1 MSFGWANLTD
11 LASNL
16 AEKGTSF
23 LAELDERIEGD
34 EIEESREHGSGS
46 EDEED
51 LPLWSRKSDNK
62 SADAGEGRS
71 SPTAKVTP
79 AAIADE
85 SASPNKLKDI
95 QALQDE
101 LQQVKGMREELKK
114 DVTGQMQQ
122 ISNEM
127 QGAIATLGSNKNAEP
142 SALPP
147 GGVNTADATLLAR
160 AQLAEERLSSAEAAI
175 NKLRASMQT
184 NKEEIAAARA
194 AEAQFAKHKTKMQVL
209 AQEKEEAE
217 MALRNLT
224 KMQSLER
231 EELNQQLQDLQSKA
245 AAERQYGQSKAEESK
260 QVHAQLAAVMQQMK
274 DITAEHAEALSSAKR
289 ATVAVEQEGD
299 YGDLCARLEAQD
311 THCALQEEVLAETRT
326 QLDSYIKTTA
336 EAERHRDEAA
346 AELEQISAQL
356 STAQEERH
364 SLHQRLEQVSSSE
377 QALHSQ
383 LEASAAVTAENEQL
397 RNQLEASA
405 AVTAENE
412 QLRTQLEA
420 SAAVTAE
427 NEQLRSQLEASA
439 AVTAE
444 NEQLR
449 SQLEASAAVTAENE
463 QTINK
468 LAGEVETVEQR
479 EQGMM
484 LTFQELQQENKELHK
499 IAASLEARLQ
509 ETEEIVTKAK
519 ETAAQ
524 ESLQNAQADETAAQ
538 AFEEL
543 KQRVEDLQAQNVEWE
558 TAAEAATAA
567 RKQEVSHAQTAVQEA
582 NQRVSEA
589 IEQARIASEAS
600 QLQQKLELDAKDKE
614 MADLEKRLHDYF
626 AEAASQGDA
635 SQSFQE
641 ELEAKEAQLAAA
653 HAEVKRERTRAE
665 NAENQASKTA
675 AQHALEMS
683 TQAAKITELQD
694 EHFVQLEAQA
704 AAVAAAHA
712 EAAKATK
719 ALEKSKDN
727 LKNALSKTVELN
739 QELLETKAQAE
750 AAAAAAKQ
758 TLQDREQEH
767 EEGLEASKLELTQ
780 LKAAQQDLQQT
791 LQENKQEKEKLQQ
804 QHQEAEQLAQTLQL
818 ALDEAK
824 EGMHRGQGDLEA
836 QLADKNS
843 QLEEALA
850 SFKQTLQDREQEHE
864 EGLEASK
871 LELTQLKAAQQDLQ
885 QTLQENKQEKEKL
898 QQQHQEAEQLAQT
911 LQLALDEAKEGMH
924 RGQGDLEAQLADK
937 NSQLEEALASLQAA
951 EAAAAADRADK
962 ENMLSAQQT
971 ALQVAMSQVE
981 ERYEMLS
988 SRLEQHRTRA
998 DRAEETL
1005 ARARE
1010 EHECEVSTHVSR
1022 ISSLE
1027 EAHADTHALHSEVEQ
1042 KHTLLLSESASLEK
1056 KYLDLQQSQQTL
1068 EKQWADR
1075 VEELEI
1081 AAQDR
1086 TVDNASL
1093 REQVRACEA
1102 TLEQLHARHSAD
1114 QQEISALTSKEAAV
1128 IGAGQSALQEVQAQL
1143 KLQSEAAADA
1153 QVRAETAIASKNS
1166 LTTKL
1171 ASLEKELTQTQTAA
1185 AQAQAATAQANEYI
1199 LRCEAAETQL
1209 AKLEAKKGRDLEAL
1223 KAQNGMMAALKSEL
1237 AEAREAQGDAEDALV
1252 VAQKELAG
1260 AISPAVITDLQ
1271 RALREE
1277 QENSRRTREL
1287 HDALQRQVAQSAAAH
1302 GGQANSNEV
1311 AEAHLR
1317 AELTQA
1323 REQLAGLL
1331 AQSLVA
1337 ANKETE
1343 TERVLASLRAELA
1356 AEQGASE
1363 STAAQNRQY
1372 IQKLEAERTRLENEL
1387 HESSTG
1393 VGSVGASLHVPG
1405 SRQRPNTSSS
1415 PFHGSSAADLE
1426 AGVALLAEND
1436 DDDGHR
1442 KQGDPIPAVI
1452 NTIWRAAAKYPA
1464 LLSYI
1469 GETPPRL
1476 GPLGRGLAGYII
1488 VLHILLLLGVV

>member
-1 MSFGWANLTD
+1 
-11 LASNL
+11 
-16 AEKGTSF
+16 
-23 LAELDERIEGD
+23 
-34 EIEESREHGSGS
+34 
-46 EDEED
+46 
-51 LPLWSRKSDNK
+51 
-62 SADAGEGRS
+62 
-71 SPTAKVTP
+71 
-79 AAIADE
+79 
-85 SASPNKLKDI
+85 
-95 QALQDE
+95 
-101 LQQVKGMREELKK
+101 
-114 DVTGQMQQ
+114 
-122 ISNEM
+122 
-127 QGAIATLGSNKNAEP
+127 
-142 SALPP
+142 
-147 GGVNTADATLLAR
+147 
-160 AQLAEERLSSAEAAI
+160 
-175 NKLRASMQT
+175 LR
-184 NKEEIAAARA
+184 
-194 AEAQFAKHKTKMQVL
+194 
-209 AQEKEEAE
+209 
-217 MALRNLT
+217 
-224 KMQSLER
+224 
-231 EELNQQLQDLQSKA
+231 
-245 AAERQYGQSKAEESK
+245 
-260 QVHAQLAAVMQQMK
+260 
-274 DITAEHAEALSSAKR
+274 
-289 ATVAVEQEGD
+289 
-299 YGDLCARLEAQD
+299 
-311 THCALQEEVLAETRT
+311 
-326 QLDSYIKTTA
+326 
-336 EAERHRDEAA
+336 
-346 AELEQISAQL
+346 
-356 STAQEERH
+356 
-364 SLHQRLEQVSSSE
+364 
-377 QALHSQ
+377 SQ
-383 LEASAAVTAENEQL
+383 LEASATA
-397 RNQLEASA
+397 A
-405 AVTAENE
+405 
-412 QLRTQLEA
+412 
-420 SAAVTAE
+420 AE

-439 AVTAE
+439 TAAAE

-449 SQLEASAAVTAENE
+449 SQLEASATAAAENEQLRSQLEASATAAAENE

-479 EQGMM
+479 EQSMM

-538 AFEEL
+538 AVEEL
-543 KQRVEDLQAQNVEWE
+543 KQRVEDLQVQNVEWE

-567 RKQEVSHAQTAVQEA
+567 RKQEVLHAQTAVQEA

-589 IEQARIASEAS
+589 IKQARIASEAS
-600 QLQQKLELDAKDKE
+600 QSQQRLELDAKDKE
-614 MADLEKRLHDYF
+614 IADLEKRMHDYF

-665 NAENQASKTA
+665 DAENQASKTI

-750 AAAAAAKQ
+750 VAAAAAKQ
-758 TLQDREQEH
+758 TLQDREKEH

-791 LQENKQEKEKLQQ
+791 LQENKQETEKLQQ

-836 QLADKNS
+836 QLADKQS

-850 SFKQTLQDREQEHE
+850 SFK
-864 EGLEASK
+864 
-871 LELTQLKAAQQDLQ
+871 
-885 QTLQENKQEKEKL
+885 
-898 QQQHQEAEQLAQT
+898 
-911 LQLALDEAKEGMH
+911 
-924 RGQGDLEAQLADK
+924 
-937 NSQLEEALASLQAA
+937 AA

-988 SRLEQHRTRA
+988 SSLEQHRTRA

-1056 KYLDLQQSQQTL
+1056 KYLDLQQSQQAL
-1068 EKQWADR
+1068 EKQWSDR

-1114 QQEISALTSKEAAV
+1114 QQEISALASKEAAF

-1199 LRCEAAETQL
+1199 FRCEAAETQL

-1237 AEAREAQGDAEDALV
+1237 AEAREAQADAEDALV

-1317 AELTQA
+1317 AELIQA

-1426 AGVALLAEND
+1426 AGAALLAEND